1 MRLKRHLPDF
11 INDVTEFK
19 ELDKTH
25 TYELDKVDGVLRE
38 LENNQFINT
47 ANSAGLSR
55 YEKMLNIVPDIDID
69 VRRFNI
75 LSKYNSSIPFTM
87 KWLMN
92 SLNASVGKGHYLVEL
107 DHVNYTLT
115 ISIIRDKE
123 FVINS
128 LSKDLRKRLPANLI
142 IKFNVLSSIDVPT
155 HIGFIIRTYDK
166 QTI

>member
-1 MRLKRHLPDF
+1 MRLQRHLPDF
-11 INDVTEFK
+11 INDVSEFK

-38 LENNQFINT
+38 LENNQFVST

-55 YEKMLNIVPDIDID
+55 YEKMLNITTAPDID

-87 KWLMN
+87 KWLIN
-92 SLNASVGKGHYLVEL
+92 YLNASIGKGHYLIEL

-123 FVINS
+123 FIINN
-128 LSKDLRKRLPANLI
+128 LSKGLRKRLPANLI
-142 IKFNVLSSIDVPT
+142 IKFNVLNSVDVPT
-155 HIGFIIRTYDK
+155 HIGFIIRTHDK